1 MYIIPLLLCTHHIP
15 VPFPL
20 SLFRPV
26 YVNRLFNIYVPYPL
40 LSRFCTLCVLC
51 VLCVMHAHMLCIHV
65 YCNFVLCH
73 VCMDACVQH
82 AHAPYMHVFVYV
94 FGASM
99 CVLFCRAIP
108 VDLLAVPDSNSSIH
122 CWLTDWHFTHTQ
134 VVYVHTIILRSS
146 NWSTCIWLSTH
157 PFHKAFDNIL
167 TLSLLHVH
175 VHVHVRHV
183 CNNFYMHAHV
193 PME

>member
-26 YVNRLFNIYVPYPL
+26 YVNQLFIHINVPYPL

-51 VLCVMHAHMLCIHV
+51 VLCVMHAHMLCMHV
-65 YCNFVLCH
+65 YCNFVPCH

-82 AHAPYMHVFVYV
+82 AHAPYTHVFVYV

-108 VDLLAVPDSNSSIH
+108 VDLLAVPDGNSSIH

-134 VVYVHTIILRSS
+134 VVYVHIIILRSS
-146 NWSTCIWLSTH
+146 NWSTCIWPSTH
-157 PFHKAFDNIL
+157 PFHKAPQYSTSTCTCTCKACL
-167 TLSLLHVH
+167 Q
-175 VHVHVRHV
+175 
-183 CNNFYMHAHV
+183 
-193 PME
+193 